1 MSDQTLE
8 DVWALAELAAV
19 EAGAV
24 APCPLHPRKMLTKGD
39 PMALERAYA
48 AGAAMAP
55 AGASVEAL
63 EDLKVVIDAII
74 TRAPNECPRCLSIW
88 FE

>member
-1 MSDQTLE
+1 VPDQTIE

-24 APCPLHPRKMLTKGD
+24 APCPLHPRKMLAKGD
-39 PMALERAYA
+39 GSARERAYA
-48 AGAAMAP
+48 AGAALAP
-55 AGASVEAL
+55 AGASAAAR
-63 EDLKVVIDAII
+63 EDLNEVIDAII
-74 TRAPNECPRCLSIW
+74 TRAPVECPRCLSIW